1 MAIRRPPTSA
11 RDLVHLKKLNST
23 PHCDKICARGVIE
36 YIKTPLREKR
46 EQRKDFFTEMCAA
59 RDRKPG
65 FDSEFTGTE
74 LKIKLRGEIDHHSA
88 VAVRSAIDDM
98 IRTKRPAEL
107 IIDMSAVDFMDSS
120 GLGLIMGR
128 YNTIKEIGGS
138 VKVSDP
144 SPSIEQIMK
153 LAGPERI
160 IMIVRSVQ
168 KDNKTVA
175 NDPPLAVSV
184 TNSAQTASDYK
195 ASRAKNTKEVDKR

>member
-1 MAIRRPPTSA
+1 
-11 RDLVHLKKLNST
+11 
-23 PHCDKICARGVIE
+23 
-36 YIKTPLREKR
+36 
-46 EQRKDFFTEMCAA
+46 MCAA

-128 YNTIKEIGGS
+128 YSLMQKIGGEFALRNPNERI
-138 VKVSDP
+138 VK
-144 SPSIEQIMK
+144 IFE
-153 LAGPERI
+153 LAGLSRMVRI
-160 IMIVRSVQ
+160 ENGSE
-168 KDNKTVA
+168 
-175 NDPPLAVSV
+175 NDAEEV
-184 TNSAQTASDYK
+184 
-195 ASRAKNTKEVDKR
+195 KNESK